1 MSKYNYNHLYF
12 FFIFKINHKKYFWKV
27 CATVISTLLIDKLGR
42 RILIMTSAIL
52 MIISLYGLGLY
63 FWILDHNP
71 QLAFGISI
79 LPLISLCMFIFGFS
93 IGFGPIPLLLMSEMF
108 SPEAKGIASSITSKN
123 IFCNF
128 SYAGR
133 IKYLYI
139 NTLKPQYR
147 EQVWQTLFVHYIE

>member
-1 MSKYNYNHLYF
+1 
-12 FFIFKINHKKYFWKV
+12 
-27 CATVISTLLIDKLGR
+27 
-42 RILIMTSAIL
+42 MTSAIL

-139 NTLKPQYR
+139 NTLKPRYS
-147 EQVWQTLFVHYIE
+147 EQVWHTLFVHYIE